1 MKKDLTIGGIGARS
15 TSVRRRIMKRVCREN
30 VSGVKTNLVMS
41 DIADVILYQT
51 LSVPSVLVKFG
62 FLKTTSTIIQE
73 GQTLSLSDLSILVV
87 NPGQSLT
94 NNGSITINNSQIRI
108 VNLTYSPPSSPVEST
123 TIRGG
128 ILINNGN
135 LILSSSYS
143 SIEITGTLTN
153 NVSLTNTGQI
163 YVRNGGIF
171 TNIGSITNTGTI
183 DIANGSGT
191 CGIGTFT
198 AGSYIGT
205 TGTDCPPI

>member
-15 TSVRRRIMKRVCREN
+15 TSVRRRIMKRVCKEN

-41 DIADVILYQT
+41 DIADVISIYPI
-51 LSVPSVLVKFG
+51 PSVLVKVG
-62 FLKTTSTIIQE
+62 LLKTTSTIIQE
-73 GQTLSLSDLSILVV
+73 GQTLSLSDMSILVV
-87 NPGQSLT
+87 NTGQSLT
-94 NNGSITINNSQIRI
+94 NNGSITINNSQLRI
-108 VNLTYSPPSSPVEST
+108 VNLTYSPPSPPVEG

-135 LILSSSYS
+135 LILSSSDS
-143 SIEITGTLTN
+143 SIQITGTLTN
-153 NVSLTNTGQI
+153 NVSLTNTGEI
-163 YVRNGGIF
+163 YVNNGGIF

-183 DIANGSGT
+183 NIANGSGT

-205 TGTDCPPI
+205 TGTGCPT

>member
-30 VSGVKTNLVMS
+30 VNGVKTNLVMS
-41 DIADVILYQT
+41 DIADVISFYT
-51 LSVPSVLVKFG
+51 PSVPSVEVKFG
-62 FLKTTSTIIQE
+62 FLKTTSTIIRE
-73 GQTLSLSDLSILVV
+73 GQTLSLSDLSVLIV
-87 NPGQSLT
+87 NTGQSLT

-108 VNLTYSPPSSPVEST
+108 DNITYSPPSPPVEG

-135 LILSSSYS
+135 LILLSSDST
-143 SIEITGTLTN
+143 IQVTGTLTN